1 MQRPPLLFIVAGER
15 GFKAAQQVGVS
26 TVPGIC
32 VEAST
37 QPGRVG
43 GGWKANYQ
51 GLTPF
56 TVPRFA
62 VIPSSVVRS
71 PVVRGQWSRFGNA
84 PCATPEIL
92 NF

>member
-1 MQRPPLLFIVAGER
+1 MVSLSNQDQSNQPVLFIVAGER
-15 GFKAAQQVGVS
+15 GFKAAQQVGLS

-56 TVPRFA
+56 IKA
-62 VIPSSVVRS
+62 
-71 PVVRGQWSRFGNA
+71 
-84 PCATPEIL
+84 
-92 NF
+92 

>member
-15 GFKAAQQVGVS
+15 GFKAAQQVGLA

-56 TVPRFA
+56 IYGSP
-62 VIPSSVVRS
+62 VRRD
-71 PVVRGQWSRFGNA
+71 PVVRRPQSCSPWSVVSFRAMRHA
-84 PCATPEIL
+84 PRQRY
-92 NF
+92 